1 MTAGLDQIAK
11 TDPLGCMAKT
21 MTRAQAADACLD
33 ILDTTFFVALCEPVR
48 VELIRALVLKG
59 RSDIQTIAEG
69 FSQDRSVIARHL
81 QVLARAGL
89 VRSEK
94 VGRHQYFEL
103 DGPAIV
109 TRMEMMTS
117 AIRQIMPLCCP

>member
-1 MTAGLDQIAK
+1 MTPRLDQIAN
-11 TDPLGCMAKT
+11 TDSFGRMVKK
-21 MTRAQAADACLD
+21 MSREQAADACLQ
-33 ILDTTFFVALCEPVR
+33 ILDTAFFVALCEPVR
-48 VELIRALVLKG
+48 VELVRALVLKG

-81 QVLARAGL
+81 QVLARAGM

-109 TRMEMMTS
+109 ARMETMT
-117 AIRQIMPLCCP
+117 AAVRQIMPLCCP